1 MISDEEFK
9 ELKDQME
16 FLKFRQDLLFTNDG
30 ISRLLYEYEIKK
42 AEYDEIMNLMDTYRD
57 KIDNGEEVN
66 HGSFER
72 SIYQIVPKHDG
83 DYHMCEYLARE
94 FMEAG
99 RWEEVFPMLYG
110 DMPKYQ
116 GLKLCNDIS
125 TPKLKRLKART
136 NMPKNQGAK
145 D

>member
-9 ELKDQME
+9 SLKEQME
-16 FLKFRQDLLFTNDG
+16 FLKFRQDLLFNNDG
-30 ISRLLYEYEIKK
+30 ISRLLYEYKIKK
-42 AEYDEIMNLMDTYRD
+42 AEYDEIMNLMDEYRD
-57 KIDNGEEVN
+57 KINNGEDVN

-72 SIYQIVPKHDG
+72 SIYQIVPEHNG

-116 GLKLCNDIS
+116 GLKLRNDVS
-125 TPKLKRLKART
+125 
-136 NMPKNQGAK
+136 MPKNQGVK